1 MREIHYHLSRV
12 RHDCMKHETYAE
24 HGLHAEVEKRL
35 RQRVR
40 DLQRHLGVLVAL
52 HLAVRL
58 RMRSSGESNKTES
71 GINIPSSAHV
81 FTHARAVSNGRQS
94 HNFVSCTQMC
104 E

>member
-1 MREIHYHLSRV
+1 MREIHFWVYARV
-12 RHDCMKHETYAE
+12 RHDCVKHETYAE

-58 RMRSSGESNKTES
+58 RIRTRSNNKTK
-71 GINIPSSAHV
+71 V
-81 FTHARAVSNGRQS
+81 RR
-94 HNFVSCTQMC
+94 
-104 E
+104 